1 MSAQTVISRPSSVR
15 TNAGR
20 RSVIQKSRLEAMD
33 RPAVLGCLTQIRPQP
48 RPITSEA
55 VRKTRCRI
63 SGPWSRIIAEGRD
76 GASLPRLGHAG
87 LMRSWHDE
95 EPQAKQAVQR
105 DDETVGY
112 VTLGRAELT
121 VERADDQTPNRAA
134 HGSFQLAPN
143 TVIASP
149 RSSWL

>member
-63 SGPWSRIIAEGRD
+63 SGPWSRRRSKSMTDTTIKNVSSGSSPRGEMGQVYL
-76 GASLPRLGHAG
+76 ASGTQVSCARGT
-87 LMRSWHDE
+87 MRS
-95 EPQAKQAVQR
+95 PKLSRQSNAMTR
-105 DDETVGY
+105 
-112 VTLGRAELT
+112 
-121 VERADDQTPNRAA
+121 
-134 HGSFQLAPN
+134 
-143 TVIASP
+143 
-149 RSSWL
+149 RSAT